1 MSDPQ
6 ELQQIIEGLELQNS
20 RKTQFISTVSHE
32 FRTYITALSMNIQM
46 LEMYE
51 AKWPPEKKMTVLRRL
66 QNSMKSMIRLLDE
79 VSFLSKDF
87 DNRVAIAFSDFDIL
101 SFCSETVEKVN
112 QGGEYPARVKITIGE
127 VPSSIHTDSSLFNLI
142 VTNLL
147 INAVKFSPGGVPVD
161 LFIGKENDQTL
172 TITVSDQGIGIPSD
186 EIDHITEPFYRA
198 KNALQF
204 AGSGLG
210 LTVVQRSVEL
220 LNGKIQ
226 IRSIIEKGTDI
237 TIRLPLSTGQ

>member
-1 MSDPQ
+1 MNDPR
-6 ELQQIIEGLELQNS
+6 ELQQIIDNLETQN
-20 RKTQFISTVSHE
+20 RAKTQFISTVSHE

-87 DNRVAIAFSDFDIL
+87 DNRVSLSFSDFDIL
-101 SFCSETVEKVN
+101 SFCSEVVDKIN
-112 QGGEYPARVKITIGE
+112 QGGEYPARVKITLGE
-127 VPSSIHTDSSLFNLI
+127 VPPSLHTDSSLFNLVI
-142 VTNLL
+142 TNLL
-147 INAVKFSPGGVPVD
+147 INAVKFSPGGFPVD
-161 LFIGKENDQTL
+161 LFIGLDKDQTL
-172 TITVSDQGIGIPSD
+172 LITVTDQGIGIPSD
-186 EIDHITEPFYRA
+186 ELDHITEPFYRA

-210 LTVVQRSVEL
+210 LTVVKRSVEL
-220 LNGKIQ
+220 LKGEMQ
-226 IRSIIEKGTDI
+226 VRSIIEKGTDI
-237 TIRLPLSTGQ
+237 TIRLPLNPAQ

>member
-1 MSDPQ
+1 MTEINDH
-6 ELQQIIEGLELQNS
+6 EHIIEELTSQNT

-51 AKWPPEKKMTVLRRL
+51 AKWPPEKKLTVFRRL

-87 DNRVAIAFSDFDIL
+87 DNRLALSFSDFDVI
-101 SFCSETVEKVN
+101 SFCRETVEKIN
-112 QGGEYPARVKITIGE
+112 SGGEYPATAVLTVGT
-127 VPSSIHTDSSLFNLI
+127 VPPSVQTDSSLFNLI
-142 VTNLL
+142 VTNLI
-147 INAVKFSPGGVPVD
+147 INAVKFSPKGEPVD
-161 LFIGKENDQTL
+161 LFIGVEDTGFLRIN
-172 TITVSDQGIGIPSD
+172 ITDKGIGIPS
-186 EIDHITEPFYRA
+186 EELEHVHEAFYRA

-210 LTVVQRSVEL
+210 LTVAYRSVEML
-220 LNGKIQ
+220 RGTIE
-226 IRSIIEKGTDI
+226 IRSVLESGTDI
-237 TIRLPLSTGQ
+237 TVRLPLTFPS

>member
-1 MSDPQ
+1 MNDPR
-6 ELQQIIEGLELQNS
+6 ELQQIIEGLEAQN
-20 RKTQFISTVSHE
+20 RQKTQFISTVSHE

-46 LEMYE
+46 LEMYD
-51 AKWPPEKKMTVLRRL
+51 AKWPAEKKMTVLRRL

-87 DNRVAIAFSDFDIL
+87 DNRLALSFSDFDIL
-101 SFCSETVEKVN
+101 SFCSESVEKIN
-112 QGGEYPARVKITIGE
+112 QGGEYPARVKITLGE

-147 INAVKFSPGGVPVD
+147 INAVKFSTGGVPVD
-161 LFIGKENDQTL
+161 LFIGLENGQAL
-172 TITVSDQGIGIPSD
+172 VLTVSDQGIGIPS
-186 EIDHITEPFYRA
+186 EELEHVTEPFYRA

-210 LTVVQRSVEL
+210 LTVVKRSVEL
-220 LNGKIQ
+220 LKGEMQ
-226 IRSIIEKGTDI
+226 IRSIIEKGTEI
-237 TIRLPLSTGQ
+237 SIRLPLNTEK

>member
-1 MSDPQ
+1 MDDPR
-6 ELQQIIEGLELQNS
+6 EVQQVIEGLEFQNKQ
-20 RKTQFISTVSHE
+20 KTQFISTVSHE

-51 AKWPPEKKMTVLRRL
+51 AKWPPEKKITVFRRL

-87 DNRVAIAFSDFDIL
+87 DNRLTLSFSDFDIL
-101 SFCSETVEKVN
+101 SFCTEAVEKVN
-112 QGGEYPARVKITIGE
+112 NGGEYKAQVKMTLGE
-127 VPSSIHTDSSLFNLI
+127 VPSTLHTDSSLFNLI

-147 INAVKFSPGGVPVD
+147 INAVKFSPSGDQVD
-161 LFIGKENDQTL
+161 LFLGLANDQDL
-172 TITVSDQGIGIPSD
+172 LITITDRGIGIPSD
-186 EIDHITEPFYRA
+186 ELGFIHEPFYRA

-220 LNGKIQ
+220 LKGE
-226 IRSIIEKGTDI
+226 IRIHSIIEEGTEV
-237 TIRLPLSTGQ
+237 TVRLPLHIES

>member
-1 MSDPQ
+1 MEDPRQ
-6 ELQQIIEGLELQNS
+6 LQQVIDGLALQNTQ
-20 RKTQFISTVSHE
+20 KTQFISTVSHE

-51 AKWPPEKKMTVLRRL
+51 AKWAPEKKQTVFRRL
-66 QNSMKSMIRLLDE
+66 QHSMKSMIRLLDE

-87 DNRVAIAFSDFDIL
+87 DNRLTISRSDFDIL
-101 SFCSETVEKVN
+101 SFCTEAVGKIN
-112 QGGEYPARVKITIGE
+112 NGGEYKAQVKMTLGK

-147 INAVKFSPGGVPVD
+147 INGVKFSPDGLPVD
-161 LFIGKENDQTL
+161 LFIGIDDDIL
-172 TITVSDQGIGIPSD
+172 MITVTDQGIGIPS
-186 EIDHITEPFYRA
+186 EELPSVTEPFYRA

-210 LTVVQRSVEL
+210 LTVVNRSVEL
-220 LNGKIQ
+220 LGGTMQ
-226 IRSIIEKGTDI
+226 INSIVEQGTQI
-237 TIRLPLSTGQ
+237 TVRLPMTATP